1 MSKFFYTSVFIIV
14 LSFNISANADHL
26 KEGQVVSCEVIENAA
41 QSFDPFRDRVY
52 SNNESFKFRV
62 VDISDEG
69 GFLELSSKGKELMLK
84 DYLKFEFHRYHNDSY
99 TDPDDAEEIRGSTD
113 IGAVFSYEDNN
124 FVYAFAHAKLEV
136 VEYIF
141 AECDGF

>member
-62 VDISDEG
+62 VDINDEG
-69 GFLELSSKGKELMLK
+69 GFLELSSKGEELMLK
-84 DYLKFEFHRYHNDSY
+84 DYLKFEFHFPNQNSMKQLFF
-99 TDPDDAEEIRGSTD
+99 E
-113 IGAVFSYEDNN
+113 F
-124 FVYAFAHAKLEV
+124 
-136 VEYIF
+136 
-141 AECDGF
+141 